1 MVRPM
6 STGSRLTAASS
17 FRASRPPK
25 RSRRRWSGVR
35 RSKRNGSKTICSKSS
50 MSGNSRLEHFHPV
63 GHVQPPNDQ
72 SVEGHAALFLPHPVP
87 WRNPEQRRV
96 GLDFPD
102 VVSAHDQA
110 LRAARDLD
118 SAFLARGKDPEDCTV
133 EVENTSGELVVSL
146 SFAAIFNGQ
155 AKAVDRHS

>member
-1 MVRPM
+1 M
-6 STGSRLTAASS
+6 SSHLTINPSRAMPRYFFHIRCHGETL
-17 FRASRPPK
+17 
-25 RSRRRWSGVR
+25 
-35 RSKRNGSKTICSKSS
+35 SKD
-50 MSGNSRLEHFHPV
+50 EF
-63 GHVQPPNDQ
+63 
-72 SVEGHAALFLPHPVP
+72 
-87 WRNPEQRRV
+87 

-102 VVSAHDQA
+102 VVSAHNQA

-118 SAFLARGKDPEDCTV
+118 SAFLARGKDPKDCTV